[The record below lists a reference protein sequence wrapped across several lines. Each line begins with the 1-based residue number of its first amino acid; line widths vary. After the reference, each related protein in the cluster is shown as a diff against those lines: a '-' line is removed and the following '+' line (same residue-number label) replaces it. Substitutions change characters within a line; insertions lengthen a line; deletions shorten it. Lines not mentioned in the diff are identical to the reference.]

1 MGRTGAMTPK
11 GHAFNASVLS
21 LALSLAPCT
30 ACSRPTA
37 SKDEP
42 APQTSTSVIVPP
54 PSSTPSAVPTSC
66 GLPAALRARG
76 WPTRLEPTSPS
87 EPSPRA
93 DGTVT
98 LAVLPDTQYYA
109 SCRLPHLARQAEWV
123 KGERAARSIAAVITL
138 GDLTDH
144 NDEPEWSFVKDAL
157 APLGERVPLVLTT
170 GNHDHDARG
179 RAEKRGSELA
189 RYFPEPGAAT
199 KPTLVSTLTPG
210 DVENAY
216 YRLQLPGK
224 SARLGVLSLEW
235 SPRSKAVEWA
245 RSVFMKYPDDRVV
258 FVTHAYT
265 YFDDTRY
272 DFAKYGDEQE
282 WNPRAYGTS
291 RVHPERLA
299 SGKDAVLAT
308 DDFHPDG
315 AYDGEMLWNELL
327 SAHPGLFL
335 VLSGHVLGDGTGR
348 VTSRGKAGNAVHQV
362 LANYQMLDEGG
373 LGYLRLVELAPDG
386 RRLSMK
392 TYSPSLAVWATAADQ
407 TFELPIEP
415 PLR

>member
-1 MGRTGAMTPK
+1 MMFSW
-11 GHAFNASVLS
+11 HAAVTRSAAVWASVLA
-21 LALSLAPCT
+21 LALCVSCDRPARKDPEGARAKGEHDTATNAPV
-30 ACSRPTA
+30 A
-37 SKDEP
+37 
-42 APQTSTSVIVPP
+42 APVED
-54 PSSTPSAVPTSC
+54 C
-66 GLPAALRARG
+66 GLPASLRARG
-76 WPTRLEPTSPS
+76 WPRRLEPTTKA
-87 EPSPRA
+87 EPTPRA
-93 DGTVT
+93 DGAVT

-109 SCRLPHLARQAEWV
+109 SCRQPHLTRQVKWV
-123 KGERAARSIAAVITL
+123 TEQKGARSIAAAITL

-144 NDEPEWSFVKDAL
+144 NDEPEWSFVKAAL
-157 APLGERVPLVLTT
+157 APLGNSVPLVLTT

-179 RAEKRGSELA
+179 RALERGSELA
-189 RYFPEPGAAT
+189 RYFPTPGAAT
-199 KPTLVSTLTPG
+199 KAALTATLTPG

-216 YRLQLPGK
+216 YRLELPGK
-224 SARLGVLSLEW
+224 KARLGILSLEW
-235 SPRSKAVEWA
+235 SPRTVAVDWA
-245 RSVFMKYPDDRVV
+245 RSVFGRYPEDRVI

-272 DFAKYGDEQE
+272 DFAKYGAEQE

-291 RVHPERLA
+291 RQHPERLLI
-299 SGKDAVLAT
+299 GKSAVLSL

-335 VLSGHVLGDGTGR
+335 VLSGHVLGDGTGLL
-348 VTSRGKAGNAVHQV
+348 TSRGKAGNGVHQV

-386 RRLSMK
+386 ARLSMK
-392 TYSPSLAVWATAADQ
+392 TYSPSLDVWATAADQ

-415 PLR
+415 PLE